1 MHKRLSSVVFSVF
14 ALISLVHSRLVINA
28 VYSVSFKYSLL
39 GINIFTEWLD
49 VYTNFLASIMD
60 RTFGVYLS
68 GFLAGAAF
76 FLAVHAIALLS
87 ENIRKQTWS
96 ELKAP
101 VFVAVAST
109 AASELL
115 TILMVEVLKIAREL
129 NVLLRYLGS
138 PALFYFSGLVT
149 NVSTIIVLY
158 ALISS
163 VYWAVKDR
171 TRWPQMIRFSYI
183 LGFWVLAL
191 IHLINLVH
199 DLYVFVSIC
208 GRNFC

>member
-1 MHKRLSSVVFSVF
+1 VL
-14 ALISLVHSRLVINA
+14 ALVSLVHSRFVINA
-28 VYSVSFKYSLL
+28 VYGVSFKYSLW
-39 GINIFTEWLD
+39 GINFFTEWLD
-49 VYTNFLASIMD
+49 AYTNFLASVID

-76 FLAVHAIALLS
+76 FLAVYAIALLS
-87 ENIRKQTWS
+87 ENIRKQIWS

-109 AASELL
+109 VASELL

-138 PALFYFSGLVT
+138 PALFYFSGFVT

-158 ALISS
+158 ALVSS
-163 VYWAVKDR
+163 VYWSAKDR
-171 TRWPQMIRFSYI
+171 ARWPQMIRFSYI
-183 LGFWVLAL
+183 SGFWLLAL
-191 IHLINLVH
+191 IHFINLVH

-208 GRNFC
+208 VKNFC

>member
-1 MHKRLSSVVFSVF
+1 M
-14 ALISLVHSRLVINA
+14 
-28 VYSVSFKYSLL
+28 
-39 GINIFTEWLD
+39 
-49 VYTNFLASIMD
+49 
-60 RTFGVYLS
+60 
-68 GFLAGAAF
+68 
-76 FLAVHAIALLS
+76 
-87 ENIRKQTWS
+87 
-96 ELKAP
+96 
-101 VFVAVAST
+101 
-109 AASELL
+109 
-115 TILMVEVLKIAREL
+115 
-129 NVLLRYLGS
+129 LLRYLGS

-171 TRWPQMIRFSYI
+171 ARWPQMIRFSYI

-208 GRNFC
+208 ARNFC

>member
-1 MHKRLSSVVFSVF
+1 MHERLSSAVFSVF

-28 VYSVSFKYSLL
+28 VYGVFFKYSLL
-39 GINIFTEWLD
+39 EISIFAEWLD
-49 VYTNFLASIMD
+49 AYTNFLASIMD

-115 TILMVEVLKIAREL
+115 TILMVEV
-129 NVLLRYLGS
+129 
-138 PALFYFSGLVT
+138 
-149 NVSTIIVLY
+149 
-158 ALISS
+158 
-163 VYWAVKDR
+163 
-171 TRWPQMIRFSYI
+171 
-183 LGFWVLAL
+183 
-191 IHLINLVH
+191 
-199 DLYVFVSIC
+199 
-208 GRNFC
+208 

>member
-1 MHKRLSSVVFSVF
+1 MS
-14 ALISLVHSRLVINA
+14 ALISLIHSRLIINA
-28 VYSVSFKYSLL
+28 VYGVSFKYSLL
-39 GINIFTEWLD
+39 GVNIIAEWLD
-49 VYTNFLASIMD
+49 AYTSFLASIMD

-76 FLAVHAIALLS
+76 FLAVLAVALLS
-87 ENIRKQTWS
+87 ENIRKQTWN
-96 ELKAP
+96 ELRAP
-101 VFVAVAST
+101 TFVAIAST
-109 AASELL
+109 TTSELL
-115 TILMVEVLKIAREL
+115 TILMVEVFKIAREL

-138 PALFYFSGLVT
+138 PALFYCSGLVT

-158 ALISS
+158 ALVSS

-171 TRWPQMIRFSYI
+171 ARWPQMIRFSYV

-199 DLYVFVSIC
+199 DLYVFASIC
-208 GRNFC
+208 ISNFC